1 MPKETYVPSLFSL
14 FRQYGYDGATLS
26 KISEATG
33 LGKAS
38 LYHHFPGGKDE
49 MVQSVLGYA
58 GEWVQTNVLALLA
71 GDGSPEVRLQ
81 KMCDRID
88 ELYAG
93 GTQPC
98 VLAILQSGTGRDLFH
113 DSVKASVEQWIAAI
127 AVVVV
132 EAGIDPMVARQ
143 RAEDALIAIQGSLVV
158 SQALD
163 DPALFQRV
171 MQALPQQLLAQ
182 SSI

>member
-1 MPKETYVPSLFSL
+1 M
-14 FRQYGYDGATLS
+14 
-26 KISEATG
+26 
-33 LGKAS
+33 
-38 LYHHFPGGKDE
+38 
-49 MVQSVLGYA
+49 
-58 GEWVQTNVLALLA
+58 
-71 GDGSPEVRLQ
+71 
-81 KMCDRID
+81 
-88 ELYAG
+88 
-93 GTQPC
+93 
-98 VLAILQSGTGRDLFH
+98 LAILQSGTGRDLFH